1 MIEEQTTEKKKSFVL
16 FAGSMMSS
24 LTFHVTTKSN
34 MSVLKEFHLSVLG
47 SAEVGKTGLI
57 SRLLGGT
64 FNRKTAYKATSQE
77 EPVKSSIEVESS
89 VGLILFHFYDWS
101 WAEKRKEVDSN
112 KFNSFLSRGCDG
124 AVFVYSVISKE
135 SKKDFDFFND
145 WYERASGYDK
155 PWCIVSNK
163 NDQKK
168 RQVSDEEG
176 KALANKGNR
185 RSYIPISLVDDSGVD
200 DIIVGLTRLFMNDL
214 NLTVRIFKPASEE
227 SLSWSTSKRAALVLS
242 AHVEA
247 AASNVDRTDRV
258 LCLVPPGSGG
268 VFEKMEQAT
277 ATSSHYLQSLPSI
290 DAIEE
295 QLRDMT
301 LKAATSS
308 SSVPSSATATTSE
321 GAEPRAPGSN
331 NTLPVSFV
339 VGTPS
344 LSPINQNNLK
354 ALAAEYGVHCLITV
368 PRSILEGLD
377 GMKKI

>member
-1 MIEEQTTEKKKSFVL
+1 
-16 FAGSMMSS
+16 
-24 LTFHVTTKSN
+24 

-47 SAEVGKTGLI
+47 SAEVGKTSLI
-57 SRLLGGT
+57 SRLMGGT
-64 FNRKTAYKATSQE
+64 FNRKTAYKATTQE

-89 VGLILFHFYDWS
+89 LGLILFHFYDWA
-101 WAEKRKEVDSN
+101 WAEQRKEVDSN
-112 KFNSFLSRGCDG
+112 KFNSFLSWGSDG

-155 PWCIVSNK
+155 PWCIISNK

-185 RSYIPISLVDDSGVD
+185 RSYVPISLVDDSGVE
-200 DIIVGLTRLFMNDL
+200 DIMVGLARLFMNDL
-214 NLTVRIFKPASEE
+214 NLTVRSFKPASEE
-227 SLSWSTSKRAALVLS
+227 SLLWSTSKRAALVLS

-268 VFEKMEQAT
+268 VFEKLEQAT
-277 ATSSHYLQSLPSI
+277 ATSNHYLQCMPSI

-295 QLRDMT
+295 QLRTMT
-301 LKAATSS
+301 LKASS
-308 SSVPSSATATTSE
+308 TTE
-321 GAEPRAPGSN
+321 GALPQAPGSN

-354 ALAAEYGVHCLITV
+354 ALAAEYGIPCLITV

-377 GMKKI
+377 GPKKI